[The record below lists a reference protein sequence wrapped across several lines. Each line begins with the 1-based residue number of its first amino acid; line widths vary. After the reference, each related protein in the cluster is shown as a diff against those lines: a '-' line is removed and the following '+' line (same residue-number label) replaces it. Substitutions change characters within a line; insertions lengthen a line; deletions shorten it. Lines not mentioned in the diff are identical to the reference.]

1 MHVVHERVS
10 ATQETCASTSQK
22 QTPKL
27 PVPLRARSHV
37 VVVRR
42 AGHAGVPRRA
52 AASEIRVGLGSGEAF
67 VVLWE

>member
-22 QTPKL
+22 QPPEL

-37 VVVRR
+37 VIVRR
-42 AGHAGVPRRA
+42 AGHASVLRRA
-52 AASEIRVGLGSGEAF
+52 AASEIGIGLGSGEAF
-67 VVLWE
+67 VVL